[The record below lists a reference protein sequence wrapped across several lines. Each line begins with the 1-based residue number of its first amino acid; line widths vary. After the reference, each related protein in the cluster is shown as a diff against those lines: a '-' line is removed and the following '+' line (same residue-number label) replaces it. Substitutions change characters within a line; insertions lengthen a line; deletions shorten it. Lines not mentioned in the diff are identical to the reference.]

1 MRIDTDKRIVNLGEC
16 VVDYDELKTV
26 QMRDI
31 IYKKEKL
38 FSEGEILLHE
48 KFVGII
54 EGKIIRFLYD
64 KEGAPERVINFIRK
78 SGNYYSTNL
87 KSQMKLSRDWM
98 DSSRGR
104 ITHKFYELLVQE
116 IIDRD
121 GKAALPSIPYGDYW
135 REDKWDE
142 GDLLEQFYN
151 QYSNYYHIGGEKF
164 YLVDDLQ
171 EAYALLTSVL
181 PENRSAT
188 EKRLMAEQAQ
198 RDEEEKEQRQK
209 AVNADFEKKHGSIP
223 KLKAELI
230 EWAHSDPG
238 IYEANQKYNE
248 CEKARKQVLQ
258 NQPINEIKNRYS
270 DYDNNYNYYD
280 YNAFLE
286 RGRKIAERRKKENE
300 ERELQKV
307 LQETAKAPYLEFYS
321 NALIGIKLY
330 FHEVYDFYH
339 GIEDERYRLPDDWD
353 VQKAL
358 NYLCDAPTYPI
369 ARMKFYGAPSTREV
383 DETIAEKRK
392 TALQKYIQSMRM
404 LFAQKGDFRDGEIPE
419 QKKELVDWRDRKEP
433 FQLALKKYFGYKE
446 NFEYVERVV
455 SNAKREEIKEAFAD
469 YLEFYQNAKVFIS
482 DYLNEINR
490 KKDARKEIPQ
500 EDLDRALMYF
510 YNTDSPEE
518 AREAV
523 KEKKYRESRQYGEK
537 GEEEVEYALKWLVGD
552 YIKLEKDAS
561 GKYGTKAIVLNNKD
575 FVDEPQEFDHIV
587 IGPQGVFNIETK
599 NYTGKIIIDRD
610 GNWIREQSDGRKV
623 GERNPLQQSR
633 RHEAVLRSIVGDD
646 VPIISVL
653 VIANPKAIIQGA
665 ENSKVK
671 LLKSDVLEEYISN
684 YKGAVSYTKEK
695 IQALA
700 DEIEKYR
707 VSK

>member
-1 MRIDTDKRIVNLGEC
+1 MKIDVKKQ
-16 VVDYDELKTV
+16 VVDLDGCQIYYPELK
-26 QMRDI
+26 Q
-31 IYKKEKL
+31 
-38 FSEGEILLHE
+38 LHLIKFHITSGIDCHFDFGIGLYTTKATLDQEFIMVLEDDSIKYLYDDEDKFE
-48 KFVGII
+48 KFLQDMQHNRRKLCIGPWLDNRMVDYHNNGSKDAKRKL
-54 EGKIIRFLYD
+54 ELFAAVMWRL
-64 KEGAPERVINFIRK
+64 EERYGEFPPWV
-78 SGNYYSTNL
+78 T
-87 KSQMKLSRDWM
+87 RDLRC
-98 DSSRGR
+98 DFAYC
-104 ITHKFYELLVQE
+104 KYAEFYHVRNSE
-116 IIDRD
+116 
-121 GKAALPSIPYGDYW
+121 
-135 REDKWDE
+135 
-142 GDLLEQFYN
+142 
-151 QYSNYYHIGGEKF
+151 
-164 YLVDDLQ
+164 
-171 EAYALLTSVL
+171 EAYNLLTSVL
-181 PENRSAT
+181 PDNRRVT
-188 EKRLMAEQAQ
+188 EKRLMVEQIQ
-198 RDEEEKEQRQK
+198 KDEEEKERRQK
-209 AVNADFEKKHGSIP
+209 AVNADFEKKYGSIP
-223 KLKAELI
+223 KLKSELI
-230 EWAHSDPG
+230 EWVHSDPG

-248 CEKARKQVLQ
+248 YEKARKQV
-258 NQPINEIKNRYS
+258 QPDQSVNGVNRR
-270 DYDNNYNYYD
+270 
-280 YNAFLE
+280 L
-286 RGRKIAERRKKENE
+286 KE
-300 ERELQKV
+300 V
-307 LQETAKAPYLEFYS
+307 LLETAKAPYLEFYS
-321 NALIGIKLY
+321 KALICVKLY
-330 FHEVYDFYH
+330 FHEIYDFYH

-446 NFEYVERVV
+446 NFEYVDRVV
-455 SNAKREEIKEAFAD
+455 SSAKREEIKEAFAD

-490 KKDARKEIPQ
+490 KKDARKEISQ

-646 VPIISVL
+646 VPIISIL
-653 VIANPKAIIQGA
+653 AIANPKAIIQGA

>member
-1 MRIDTDKRIVNLGEC
+1 MKIDVKKQ
-16 VVDYDELKTV
+16 VVDLDGCQIYYPELK
-26 QMRDI
+26 Q
-31 IYKKEKL
+31 
-38 FSEGEILLHE
+38 LHLIKFHITSGIDCHFDFGIGLYTTKATLDQEFIMVLEDDSIKYLYDDEDKFE
-48 KFVGII
+48 KFLQDMQHNRRKLCIGPWLDNRMADYHNNGSKDAKRKLELFAAVMWRL
-54 EGKIIRFLYD
+54 E
-64 KEGAPERVINFIRK
+64 ERYGEFPPWV
-78 SGNYYSTNL
+78 T
-87 KSQMKLSRDWM
+87 RDLRC
-98 DSSRGR
+98 DFAYC
-104 ITHKFYELLVQE
+104 KYAEFYHVRNSE
-116 IIDRD
+116 
-121 GKAALPSIPYGDYW
+121 
-135 REDKWDE
+135 
-142 GDLLEQFYN
+142 
-151 QYSNYYHIGGEKF
+151 
-164 YLVDDLQ
+164 
-171 EAYALLTSVL
+171 EAYNLLTSVL
-181 PENRSAT
+181 PDNRRVT
-188 EKRLMAEQAQ
+188 EKRLMVEQIQ
-198 RDEEEKEQRQK
+198 KDEEEKERRQK
-209 AVNADFEKKHGSIP
+209 AVNADFEKKYGSIP
-223 KLKAELI
+223 KLKSELI
-230 EWAHSDPG
+230 EWVHSDPG

-248 CEKARKQVLQ
+248 YEKARKQV
-258 NQPINEIKNRYS
+258 QPDRSVNGVNRR
-270 DYDNNYNYYD
+270 
-280 YNAFLE
+280 L
-286 RGRKIAERRKKENE
+286 KE
-300 ERELQKV
+300 V
-307 LQETAKAPYLEFYS
+307 LLETAKAPYLEFYS
-321 NALIGIKLY
+321 KALICVKLY
-330 FHEVYDFYH
+330 FHEIYDFYH

-433 FQLALKKYFGYKE
+433 FQLALKKYFEYKE

-455 SNAKREEIKEAFAD
+455 SDAKLEEIKEAFAD

-646 VPIISVL
+646 VPIISIL
-653 VIANPKAIIQGA
+653 AIANPKAIIQGA

>member
-1 MRIDTDKRIVNLGEC
+1 MKIDVKKQ
-16 VVDYDELKTV
+16 VVDLDGCQIYYPELK
-26 QMRDI
+26 Q
-31 IYKKEKL
+31 
-38 FSEGEILLHE
+38 LHLIKFHITSGIDCHFDFGIGLYTTKATLDQEFIMVLEDDSIKYLYDDEDKFE
-48 KFVGII
+48 KFLQDMQHNRRKLCIGPWLDNRMADYHNNGSKDAKRKLELFAAVMWRL
-54 EGKIIRFLYD
+54 E
-64 KEGAPERVINFIRK
+64 ERYGEFPPWV
-78 SGNYYSTNL
+78 T
-87 KSQMKLSRDWM
+87 RDLRC
-98 DSSRGR
+98 DFAYC
-104 ITHKFYELLVQE
+104 KYAEFYHVRNSE
-116 IIDRD
+116 
-121 GKAALPSIPYGDYW
+121 
-135 REDKWDE
+135 
-142 GDLLEQFYN
+142 
-151 QYSNYYHIGGEKF
+151 
-164 YLVDDLQ
+164 
-171 EAYALLTSVL
+171 EAYNLLTSVL
-181 PENRSAT
+181 PDNRRVT
-188 EKRLMAEQAQ
+188 EKRLMVEQIQ
-198 RDEEEKEQRQK
+198 KDEEEKERRQK
-209 AVNADFEKKHGSIP
+209 AVNADFEKKYGSIP
-223 KLKAELI
+223 KLKSELI
-230 EWAHSDPG
+230 EWVHSDPG

-248 CEKARKQVLQ
+248 YEKARKQV
-258 NQPINEIKNRYS
+258 QPDRSVNGVNRR
-270 DYDNNYNYYD
+270 
-280 YNAFLE
+280 L
-286 RGRKIAERRKKENE
+286 KE
-300 ERELQKV
+300 V
-307 LQETAKAPYLEFYS
+307 LLETAKAPYLEFYS
-321 NALIGIKLY
+321 KALICVKLY
-330 FHEVYDFYH
+330 FHEIYDFYH

-404 LFAQKGDFRDGEIPE
+404 LFAQKGDFCDGEIPE

-455 SNAKREEIKEAFAD
+455 SSAKREEIKEAFAD

-646 VPIISVL
+646 VPIISIL
-653 VIANPKAIIQGA
+653 AIANPKAIIQGA

>member
-1 MRIDTDKRIVNLGEC
+1 MKIDVKKQ
-16 VVDYDELKTV
+16 VVDLDGCQIYYPELK
-26 QMRDI
+26 Q
-31 IYKKEKL
+31 
-38 FSEGEILLHE
+38 LHLIKFHITSGIDCHFDFGIGLYTTKATLDQEFIMVLEDDSIKYLYDDEDKFE
-48 KFVGII
+48 KFLQDMQHNRRKLCIGPWLDNRMADYHNNGSKDAKRKLELFAAVMWRL
-54 EGKIIRFLYD
+54 E
-64 KEGAPERVINFIRK
+64 ERYGEFPPWV
-78 SGNYYSTNL
+78 T
-87 KSQMKLSRDWM
+87 RDLRC
-98 DSSRGR
+98 DFAYC
-104 ITHKFYELLVQE
+104 KYAEFYHVRNSE
-116 IIDRD
+116 
-121 GKAALPSIPYGDYW
+121 
-135 REDKWDE
+135 
-142 GDLLEQFYN
+142 
-151 QYSNYYHIGGEKF
+151 
-164 YLVDDLQ
+164 
-171 EAYALLTSVL
+171 EAYNLLTSVL
-181 PENRSAT
+181 PDNRRVT
-188 EKRLMAEQAQ
+188 EKRLMVEQIQ
-198 RDEEEKEQRQK
+198 KDEEEKERRQK
-209 AVNADFEKKHGSIP
+209 AVNADFEKKYGSIP
-223 KLKAELI
+223 KLKSELI
-230 EWAHSDPG
+230 EWVHSDPG

-248 CEKARKQVLQ
+248 YEKARKQVQ
-258 NQPINEIKNRYS
+258 RDQSVNGVNRR
-270 DYDNNYNYYD
+270 
-280 YNAFLE
+280 L
-286 RGRKIAERRKKENE
+286 KE
-300 ERELQKV
+300 V
-307 LQETAKAPYLEFYS
+307 LLETAKAPYLEFYS
-321 NALIGIKLY
+321 KALICVKLY
-330 FHEVYDFYH
+330 FHEIYDFYH

-455 SNAKREEIKEAFAD
+455 SSAKREEIKEAFAD

-646 VPIISVL
+646 VPIISIL
-653 VIANPKAIIQGA
+653 AIANPKAIIQGA

>member
-1 MRIDTDKRIVNLGEC
+1 MGKRIVNLGEC

-78 SGNYYSTNL
+78 SGNYYGTNL

-135 REDKWDE
+135 KEDKWDE

-151 QYSNYYHIGGEKF
+151 QYGNYYHIGGEDF

-171 EAYALLTSVL
+171 EAYVLLTSVL
-181 PENRSAT
+181 PDNRRAT

-198 RDEEEKEQRQK
+198 KDKEEREQRQNEVD
-209 AVNADFEKKHGSIP
+209 AGFEKRYGSIP

-230 EWAHSDPG
+230 EWTHSDPG

-248 CEKARKQVLQ
+248 YEKARKQVLQ
-258 NQPINEIKNRYS
+258 DQSVNGVNRRLKEVL
-270 DYDNNYNYYD
+270 
-280 YNAFLE
+280 LE
-286 RGRKIAERRKKENE
+286 A
-300 ERELQKV
+300 
-307 LQETAKAPYLEFYS
+307 AKAPYLEFYS
-321 NALIGIKLY
+321 RALTCVKLY
-330 FHEVYDFYH
+330 FHEIYDFYH

-353 VQKAL
+353 VQKSL

-455 SNAKREEIKEAFAD
+455 SSAKREEIKEAFAD

>member
-1 MRIDTDKRIVNLGEC
+1 MNINVKKQ
-16 VVDYDELKTV
+16 VVDLDGCQIYYPELKQT
-26 QMRDI
+26 R
-31 IYKKEKL
+31 L
-38 FSEGEILLHE
+38 FSLILYGETWERIICPTKTEYRQDFLIVLEGGSIKYFYDDEDKFE
-48 KFVGII
+48 KFLHTIANLAESHIDMAYNVRRYYYLSAY
-54 EGKIIRFLYD
+54 EGKYYTPSEGIPSKEAEIKLRLCVALAWKLKRRYGQLPNWVKGDFNLYEFND
-64 KEGAPERVINFIRK
+64 CKEIEFIEV
-78 SGNYYSTNL
+78 GN
-87 KSQMKLSRDWM
+87 
-98 DSSRGR
+98 
-104 ITHKFYELLVQE
+104 
-116 IIDRD
+116 
-121 GKAALPSIPYGDYW
+121 
-135 REDKWDE
+135 
-142 GDLLEQFYN
+142 
-151 QYSNYYHIGGEKF
+151 
-164 YLVDDLQ
+164 LQ
-171 EAYALLTSVL
+171 EAYNLLNSVL
-181 PENRSAT
+181 PDNRRAT
-188 EKRLMAEQAQ
+188 EKRLIAEQAQ
-198 RDEEEKEQRQK
+198 KDKEEREQRQNEVD
-209 AVNADFEKKHGSIP
+209 AGFEKRYGSIP

-248 CEKARKQVLQ
+248 YEKARKQVLQ
-258 NQPINEIKNRYS
+258 DQSVNGVNRRLKEVL
-270 DYDNNYNYYD
+270 
-280 YNAFLE
+280 LE
-286 RGRKIAERRKKENE
+286 A
-300 ERELQKV
+300 
-307 LQETAKAPYLEFYS
+307 AKAPYLEFYS
-321 NALIGIKLY
+321 RALTCVKLY
-330 FHEVYDFYH
+330 FHEIYDFYH

-353 VQKAL
+353 VQKSL

-369 ARMKFYGAPSTREV
+369 ARMKFYGAPSTRDV
-383 DETIAEKRK
+383 DATIAEKRK
-392 TALQKYIQSMRM
+392 KAISQYIQWMRM
-404 LFAQKGDFRDGEIPE
+404 TFAQNGDFRDGEIPE
-419 QKKELVDWRDRKEP
+419 QKKELVAWRDRKEP

-455 SNAKREEIKEAFAD
+455 SNAKLEEIKEAFAD

-518 AREAV
+518 AREEV

-671 LLKSDVLEEYISN
+671 LLKSDVLEEYIAN
-684 YKGAVSYTKEK
+684 YKGSVSYTKEK

-700 DEIEKYR
+700 DKIEKYR

>member
-1 MRIDTDKRIVNLGEC
+1 MGEHIVNLGEC

-31 IYKKEKL
+31 VYKKEKL

-54 EGKIIRFLYD
+54 EGKSVKFLYD

-78 SGNYYSTNL
+78 SGNYYGTNL

-135 REDKWDE
+135 KEDKWDE

-151 QYSNYYHIGGEKF
+151 KYGNYFHIGGEKF

-181 PENRSAT
+181 PENRHAT
-188 EKRLMAEQAQ
+188 EKRLIAEQAQ
-198 RDEEEKEQRQK
+198 RDEEEKERRQK
-209 AVNADFEKKHGSIP
+209 EVNADFEKKYGSIP

-230 EWAHSDPG
+230 EWLHSNPG
-238 IYEANQKYNE
+238 IRDMNLKYNDY
-248 CEKARKQVLQ
+248 EKAQKQLLQ
-258 NQPINEIKNRYS
+258 NQPIEEVKNRYS
-270 DYDNNYNYYD
+270 DYANNYNYYD

-286 RGRKIAERRKKENE
+286 HDREIAERRKKENE

-321 NALIGIKLY
+321 KALICVKLY
-330 FHEVYDFYH
+330 FHEVYDFYYD
-339 GIEDERYRLPDDWD
+339 IDDARYELPKDEFE

-358 NYLCDAPTYPI
+358 NYLCDALIVPV
-369 ARMKFYGAPSTREV
+369 ARMRFYGASSTGDV
-383 DETIAEKRK
+383 DKVVEEKRK

-404 LFAQKGDFRDGEIPE
+404 IFAQKGNFRDGEIPE
-419 QKKELVDWRDRKEP
+419 QKKELVAWRDRKVP
-433 FQLALKKYFGYKE
+433 FQLALEKYSEYKG
-446 NFEYVERVV
+446 NLGYVERVV
-455 SNAKREEIKEAFAD
+455 SNEKLEEIKEAFAD
-469 YLEFYQNAKVFIS
+469 YLEFYQNATVFVS

-510 YNTDSPEE
+510 YNTDSPKE

-523 KEKKYRESRQYGEK
+523 KEKKYRESRKYGEK
-537 GEEEVEYALKWLVGD
+537 GEAEVDYALKWLVGD
-552 YIKLEKDAS
+552 YIKLKKNAS
-561 GKYGTKAIVLNNKD
+561 GKYGTKAIVLNNKN

-587 IGPQGVFNIETK
+587 VGPQGVFNIETK
-599 NYTGKIIIDRD
+599 NYAGKIIVDQD
-610 GNWIREQSDGRKV
+610 GNWIREESDGKRT
-623 GERNPLQQSR
+623 GERNPVQQSR
-633 RHEAVLRSIVGDD
+633 RHEAVLRSIVGED
-646 VPIISVL
+646 VPIISIL
-653 VIANPKAIIQGA
+653 VIANPRAIIQGA

-671 LLKSDVLEEYISN
+671 LLKSDRLEEYIAN
-684 YKGAVSYTKEK
+684 YKGSVSYPKEK

>member
-1 MRIDTDKRIVNLGEC
+1 MKIDVKKQ
-16 VVDYDELKTV
+16 VVDLDGCQIYYPELKQLHLIKFHITSG
-26 QMRDI
+26 
-31 IYKKEKL
+31 IYCHFDFGIGLYTTKATLDQEFIMVLEDDSIKYLYDDEDK
-38 FSEGEILLHE
+38 FE
-48 KFVGII
+48 KFLQDMQHNRRKLCIGPWLDNRMADYHNNGSKDAKRKLELFAAVMWRL
-54 EGKIIRFLYD
+54 E
-64 KEGAPERVINFIRK
+64 ERYGEFPPWV
-78 SGNYYSTNL
+78 T
-87 KSQMKLSRDWM
+87 RDLRC
-98 DSSRGR
+98 DFAYC
-104 ITHKFYELLVQE
+104 KYAEFYHVRNSE
-116 IIDRD
+116 
-121 GKAALPSIPYGDYW
+121 
-135 REDKWDE
+135 
-142 GDLLEQFYN
+142 
-151 QYSNYYHIGGEKF
+151 
-164 YLVDDLQ
+164 
-171 EAYALLTSVL
+171 EAYNLLTSVL
-181 PENRSAT
+181 PDNRRVT
-188 EKRLMAEQAQ
+188 EKRLMVEQIQ
-198 RDEEEKEQRQK
+198 KDEEEKERRQK
-209 AVNADFEKKHGSIP
+209 AVNADFEKKYGSIP
-223 KLKAELI
+223 KLKSELI
-230 EWAHSDPG
+230 EWVHSDPG

-248 CEKARKQVLQ
+248 YEKARKQV
-258 NQPINEIKNRYS
+258 QPDRSVNGVNRR
-270 DYDNNYNYYD
+270 
-280 YNAFLE
+280 L
-286 RGRKIAERRKKENE
+286 KE
-300 ERELQKV
+300 V
-307 LQETAKAPYLEFYS
+307 LLETAKAPYLEFYS
-321 NALIGIKLY
+321 KALICVKLY
-330 FHEVYDFYH
+330 FHEIYDFYH

-433 FQLALKKYFGYKE
+433 FQLALKKYFEYKE

-455 SNAKREEIKEAFAD
+455 SDAKLEEIKEAFAD

-646 VPIISVL
+646 VPIISIL
-653 VIANPKAIIQGA
+653 AIANPKAIIQGA

>member
-1 MRIDTDKRIVNLGEC
+1 MKIDVKKQVVDLDGCQVYYPELKQVHLRELHFESDTDYHFDFGIGFYSTKATLDQEFIMVLEDNSVKYLYDDEDKFEKFLQEMQYNKKNLGI
-16 VVDYDELKTV
+16 YSSISGW
-26 QMRDI
+26 RDTFLNGVPESRR
-31 IYKKEKL
+31 KKAREKL
-38 FSEGEILLHE
+38 ELCTAVMWKLEERYGESPAW
-48 KFVGII
+48 
-54 EGKIIRFLYD
+54 GKELGLRL
-64 KEGAPERVINFIRK
+64 
-78 SGNYYSTNL
+78 NYQYAGFYHVKN
-87 KSQMKLSRDWM
+87 SR
-98 DSSRGR
+98 
-104 ITHKFYELLVQE
+104 
-116 IIDRD
+116 
-121 GKAALPSIPYGDYW
+121 
-135 REDKWDE
+135 
-142 GDLLEQFYN
+142 
-151 QYSNYYHIGGEKF
+151 
-164 YLVDDLQ
+164 
-171 EAYALLTSVL
+171 EAYNLLTSVL
-181 PENRSAT
+181 PDNRRAS
-188 EKRLMAEQAQ
+188 EKKLMAEQAQ
-198 RDEEEKEQRQK
+198 RDEEEKERRQK
-209 AVNADFEKKHGSIP
+209 AVNANFEKKYGSIP

-230 EWAHSDPG
+230 EWLHSNPG
-238 IYEANQKYNE
+238 IRDMNLKYNE
-248 CEKARKQVLQ
+248 YEKAQKQLLQ
-258 NQPINEIKNRYS
+258 NQPIDEVENRYS
-270 DYDNNYNYYD
+270 DYANNYNYYD
-280 YNAFLE
+280 YNTFLE
-286 RGRKIAERRKKENE
+286 HDREIAERRKKENE
-300 ERELQKV
+300 ERELQKI

-321 NALIGIKLY
+321 KALICVKLY
-330 FHEVYDFYH
+330 FHEIYDFYYD
-339 GIEDERYRLPDDWD
+339 IDDARYKLPKDELE

-358 NYLCDAPTYPI
+358 NYLCDALIVPV
-369 ARMKFYGAPSTREV
+369 ARMVFYGASSTGDV
-383 DETIAEKRK
+383 DKVVAEKRK

-404 LFAQKGDFRDGEIPE
+404 IFAQKGDFRDGEIPV

-537 GEEEVEYALKWLVGD
+537 GEEDVEYALKWLVGD

>member
-1 MRIDTDKRIVNLGEC
+1 MGKRIVNLGEC

-78 SGNYYSTNL
+78 SGNYYGTNL

-121 GKAALPSIPYGDYW
+121 GKSALPSIPYGDYW
-135 REDKWDE
+135 KEDKWDE

-151 QYSNYYHIGGEKF
+151 QYGNYYHIGGEEF

-181 PENRSAT
+181 PENRRAT

-198 RDEEEKEQRQK
+198 KDKEEREQRQNEVD
-209 AVNADFEKKHGSIP
+209 AGFEKRYGSIP

-230 EWAHSDPG
+230 EWTHSDPG

-248 CEKARKQVLQ
+248 YEKARKQVLQ
-258 NQPINEIKNRYS
+258 DQSVNGVNRRLKEVL
-270 DYDNNYNYYD
+270 
-280 YNAFLE
+280 LE
-286 RGRKIAERRKKENE
+286 A
-300 ERELQKV
+300 
-307 LQETAKAPYLEFYS
+307 AKAPYLEFYS
-321 NALIGIKLY
+321 RALTCVKLY
-330 FHEVYDFYH
+330 FHEIYDFYH

-353 VQKAL
+353 VQKSL

-404 LFAQKGDFRDGEIPE
+404 IFAQKGDFRDGEIPE
-419 QKKELVDWRDRKEP
+419 QKKELVAWRERKVP

-455 SNAKREEIKEAFAD
+455 SNAKLEEIKEAFAD

-482 DYLNEINR
+482 DYLNEVNR

>member
-1 MRIDTDKRIVNLGEC
+1 MKIDVKKQ
-16 VVDYDELKTV
+16 VVDLDGCQIYYPELK
-26 QMRDI
+26 Q
-31 IYKKEKL
+31 
-38 FSEGEILLHE
+38 LHLIKFHITSGIDCHFDFGIGLYTTKATLDQEFIMVLEDDSIKYLYDDEDKFE
-48 KFVGII
+48 KFLQDMQHNRRKLCIGPWLDNRMADYHNNGSKDAKRKLELFAAVMWRL
-54 EGKIIRFLYD
+54 E
-64 KEGAPERVINFIRK
+64 ERYGEFPPWV
-78 SGNYYSTNL
+78 T
-87 KSQMKLSRDWM
+87 RDLRC
-98 DSSRGR
+98 DFAYC
-104 ITHKFYELLVQE
+104 KYAEFYHVRNSE
-116 IIDRD
+116 
-121 GKAALPSIPYGDYW
+121 
-135 REDKWDE
+135 
-142 GDLLEQFYN
+142 
-151 QYSNYYHIGGEKF
+151 
-164 YLVDDLQ
+164 
-171 EAYALLTSVL
+171 EAYNLLTSVL
-181 PENRSAT
+181 PDNRRVT
-188 EKRLMAEQAQ
+188 EKRLMVEQIQ
-198 RDEEEKEQRQK
+198 KDEEEKERRQK
-209 AVNADFEKKHGSIP
+209 AVNADFEKKYGSIP
-223 KLKAELI
+223 KLKSELI
-230 EWAHSDPG
+230 EWVHSDPG
-238 IYEANQKYNE
+238 IHEANQKYNE
-248 CEKARKQVLQ
+248 YEKARKQVQ
-258 NQPINEIKNRYS
+258 RDQSVNGVNRR
-270 DYDNNYNYYD
+270 
-280 YNAFLE
+280 L
-286 RGRKIAERRKKENE
+286 KE
-300 ERELQKV
+300 V
-307 LQETAKAPYLEFYS
+307 LLETAKAPYLEFYS
-321 NALIGIKLY
+321 KALICVKLY
-330 FHEVYDFYH
+330 FHEIYDFYH

-404 LFAQKGDFRDGEIPE
+404 IFAQKGDFRDGEIPE

-433 FQLALKKYFGYKE
+433 FQLALKKYFEYKE
-446 NFEYVERVV
+446 NFEYVKRVV
-455 SNAKREEIKEAFAD
+455 SDAKLEEIKEAFAD

-646 VPIISVL
+646 VPIISIL
-653 VIANPKAIIQGA
+653 AIANPKAIIQGA

>member
-1 MRIDTDKRIVNLGEC
+1 MGKRIVNLGEC

-78 SGNYYSTNL
+78 SGNYYGTNL
-87 KSQMKLSRDWM
+87 KSQMKLSHDWM

-135 REDKWDE
+135 KEDKWDE

-151 QYSNYYHIGGEKF
+151 QYGNYYHIGGEDF

-181 PENRSAT
+181 PENRRAT

-198 RDEEEKEQRQK
+198 KDKEEREQRQNEVD
-209 AVNADFEKKHGSIP
+209 AGFEKRYGSIP

-230 EWAHSDPG
+230 EWTHSDPG

-248 CEKARKQVLQ
+248 YEKARKQVLQ
-258 NQPINEIKNRYS
+258 DQSVNSVNRRLKEVL
-270 DYDNNYNYYD
+270 
-280 YNAFLE
+280 LE
-286 RGRKIAERRKKENE
+286 A
-300 ERELQKV
+300 
-307 LQETAKAPYLEFYS
+307 AKAPYLEFYS
-321 NALIGIKLY
+321 RALICVKLY
-330 FHEVYDFYH
+330 FHEIYDFYH

-455 SNAKREEIKEAFAD
+455 SSAKREEIKEAFAD

-561 GKYGTKAIVLNNKD
+561 GKYGTKAIVLNNKG

-646 VPIISVL
+646 VPIISIL
-653 VIANPKAIIQGA
+653 AIANPKAIIQGA

>member
-1 MRIDTDKRIVNLGEC
+1 MKIDVKKQ
-16 VVDYDELKTV
+16 VVDLDGCQIYYPELK
-26 QMRDI
+26 Q
-31 IYKKEKL
+31 
-38 FSEGEILLHE
+38 LHLIKFHITSGIDYHFDFGIGLYTTKATLDREFIMVLEDDSIKYLYDDEDKFE
-48 KFVGII
+48 KFLQDMQHN
-54 EGKIIRFLYD
+54 R
-64 KEGAPERVINFIRK
+64 RK
-78 SGNYYSTNL
+78 LCIGPWLDNR
-87 KSQMKLSRDWM
+87 M
-98 DSSRGR
+98 
-104 ITHKFYELLVQE
+104 
-116 IIDRD
+116 
-121 GKAALPSIPYGDYW
+121 GDYHNNGSKDAKRKLELFAAVMW
-135 REDKWDE
+135 RLEERYGEFPPWVIRDLR
-142 GDLLEQFYN
+142 GDFAYCKYAEFCHVRN
-151 QYSNYYHIGGEKF
+151 SE
-164 YLVDDLQ
+164 
-171 EAYALLTSVL
+171 EAYNLLTSVL
-181 PENRSAT
+181 PDNRRVT

-198 RDEEEKEQRQK
+198 KDKEEREQRQNEVD
-209 AVNADFEKKHGSIP
+209 AGFEKRYGSIP
-223 KLKAELI
+223 KLKSELI
-230 EWAHSDPG
+230 EWTHSDPG

-248 CEKARKQVLQ
+248 YEKARKLVLQ
-258 NQPINEIKNRYS
+258 DQSVNGVNRRLKEVL
-270 DYDNNYNYYD
+270 
-280 YNAFLE
+280 LE
-286 RGRKIAERRKKENE
+286 A
-300 ERELQKV
+300 
-307 LQETAKAPYLEFYS
+307 AKAPYLEFYS
-321 NALIGIKLY
+321 RALTCVKLY
-330 FHEVYDFYH
+330 FHEIYDFYH

-353 VQKAL
+353 VQKSL

-455 SNAKREEIKEAFAD
+455 SNAKLEEIKEAFAD

>member
-1 MRIDTDKRIVNLGEC
+1 MKIDVKKQ
-16 VVDYDELKTV
+16 VVDLDGCQIYYPELK
-26 QMRDI
+26 Q
-31 IYKKEKL
+31 
-38 FSEGEILLHE
+38 LHLIKFHITSGIDYHFDFGIGLYTTKATLDQEFIMVLEDDSIKYLYDDEDKFE
-48 KFVGII
+48 KFLQDMQHNRRKLCIGPWLDNRMADYHNNGSKDAKRKLELFAAVMWRL
-54 EGKIIRFLYD
+54 E
-64 KEGAPERVINFIRK
+64 ERYGEFPPWV
-78 SGNYYSTNL
+78 T
-87 KSQMKLSRDWM
+87 RDLRC
-98 DSSRGR
+98 DFAYC
-104 ITHKFYELLVQE
+104 KYAEFYHVRNSE
-116 IIDRD
+116 
-121 GKAALPSIPYGDYW
+121 
-135 REDKWDE
+135 
-142 GDLLEQFYN
+142 
-151 QYSNYYHIGGEKF
+151 
-164 YLVDDLQ
+164 
-171 EAYALLTSVL
+171 EAYNLLNSVL
-181 PENRSAT
+181 PDNRRAT
-188 EKRLMAEQAQ
+188 EKRLIAEQAQ
-198 RDEEEKEQRQK
+198 KDKEEREQRQNEVD
-209 AVNADFEKKHGSIP
+209 AGFEKRYGSIP

-238 IYEANQKYNE
+238 IRDMNLKYNE
-248 CEKARKQVLQ
+248 YEKARKQVIRDQSVNGVNCRLK
-258 NQPINEIKNRYS
+258 EVL
-270 DYDNNYNYYD
+270 
-280 YNAFLE
+280 LE
-286 RGRKIAERRKKENE
+286 A
-300 ERELQKV
+300 
-307 LQETAKAPYLEFYS
+307 AKAPYLEFYS
-321 NALIGIKLY
+321 KALICVKLY
-330 FHEVYDFYH
+330 FHEIYDFYH

-419 QKKELVDWRDRKEP
+419 QKKELVYWRDRKEP

-455 SNAKREEIKEAFAD
+455 SDAKREEIKEAFAD

-537 GEEEVEYALKWLVGD
+537 GEEDVEYALKWLVGD

>member
-1 MRIDTDKRIVNLGEC
+1 MKIDVKKQ
-16 VVDYDELKTV
+16 VVDLDGCQIYYPELKQT
-26 QMRDI
+26 R
-31 IYKKEKL
+31 L
-38 FSEGEILLHE
+38 FSLILYGETWERIICLTKTEYRQDFLIVLEGGSIKYFYDDEDKFE
-48 KFVGII
+48 KFLHTIANLAESHIDMAYNVRRYYYLSAY
-54 EGKIIRFLYD
+54 EGKYYTPSEGIPSKEAEIKLRLCVALAWKLKRRYGQLPNWVKGDFNLYEFND
-64 KEGAPERVINFIRK
+64 CKEIEFIEV
-78 SGNYYSTNL
+78 GN
-87 KSQMKLSRDWM
+87 
-98 DSSRGR
+98 
-104 ITHKFYELLVQE
+104 
-116 IIDRD
+116 
-121 GKAALPSIPYGDYW
+121 
-135 REDKWDE
+135 
-142 GDLLEQFYN
+142 
-151 QYSNYYHIGGEKF
+151 
-164 YLVDDLQ
+164 LQ
-171 EAYALLTSVL
+171 EAYNLLNSVL
-181 PENRSAT
+181 PDNRRAT
-188 EKRLMAEQAQ
+188 EKRLIAEQAQ
-198 RDEEEKEQRQK
+198 KDKEEREQRQNEVD
-209 AVNADFEKKHGSIP
+209 AGFEKRYGSIP

-258 NQPINEIKNRYS
+258 NQPINEIENRYS

-321 NALIGIKLY
+321 KALICVKLY
-330 FHEVYDFYH
+330 FHEIYDFYH

-433 FQLALKKYFGYKE
+433 FQLALKKYFEYKE

-455 SNAKREEIKEAFAD
+455 SDAKLEEIKEAFAD

-646 VPIISVL
+646 VPIISIL
-653 VIANPKAIIQGA
+653 AIANPKAIIQGA

>member
-1 MRIDTDKRIVNLGEC
+1 MKIDVKKQ
-16 VVDYDELKTV
+16 VVDLDGCQIYYPELK
-26 QMRDI
+26 Q
-31 IYKKEKL
+31 
-38 FSEGEILLHE
+38 LHLIKFHITSGIDCHFDFGIGLYTTKATLDQEFIMVLEDDSIKYLYDDEDKFE
-48 KFVGII
+48 KFLQDMQHNRRKLCIGPWLDNRMADYHNNGSKDAKRKLELFAAVMWRL
-54 EGKIIRFLYD
+54 E
-64 KEGAPERVINFIRK
+64 ERYGEFPPWV
-78 SGNYYSTNL
+78 T
-87 KSQMKLSRDWM
+87 RDLRC
-98 DSSRGR
+98 DFAYC
-104 ITHKFYELLVQE
+104 KYAEFYHVRNSE
-116 IIDRD
+116 
-121 GKAALPSIPYGDYW
+121 
-135 REDKWDE
+135 
-142 GDLLEQFYN
+142 
-151 QYSNYYHIGGEKF
+151 
-164 YLVDDLQ
+164 
-171 EAYALLTSVL
+171 EAYNLLTSVL
-181 PENRSAT
+181 PDNRRVT
-188 EKRLMAEQAQ
+188 EKRLMVEQIQ
-198 RDEEEKEQRQK
+198 KDEEEKERRQK
-209 AVNADFEKKHGSIP
+209 AVNADFEKKYGSIP
-223 KLKAELI
+223 KLKSELI
-230 EWAHSDPG
+230 EWVHSDPG

-248 CEKARKQVLQ
+248 YEKARKQV
-258 NQPINEIKNRYS
+258 QPDRSVNGVNRR
-270 DYDNNYNYYD
+270 
-280 YNAFLE
+280 L
-286 RGRKIAERRKKENE
+286 KE
-300 ERELQKV
+300 V
-307 LQETAKAPYLEFYS
+307 LLETAKAPYLEFYS
-321 NALIGIKLY
+321 KALICVKLY
-330 FHEVYDFYH
+330 FHEIYDFYH

-433 FQLALKKYFGYKE
+433 FQLALKKYFEYKE

-455 SNAKREEIKEAFAD
+455 SDAKLEEIKEAFAD

-587 IGPQGVFNIETK
+587 IVPQGVFNIETK

-646 VPIISVL
+646 VPIISIL
-653 VIANPKAIIQGA
+653 AIANPKAIIQGA

>member
-1 MRIDTDKRIVNLGEC
+1 MKIDMKKQ
-16 VVDYDELKTV
+16 VVDLDGCQIYYPELK
-26 QMRDI
+26 Q
-31 IYKKEKL
+31 
-38 FSEGEILLHE
+38 LHLIKFHITSGIDYHFDFGIGLYTTKATLDQEFIMVLEDDSIKYLYDDEDKFE
-48 KFVGII
+48 KFLQDMQHN
-54 EGKIIRFLYD
+54 R
-64 KEGAPERVINFIRK
+64 RK
-78 SGNYYSTNL
+78 LCIGPWLDNR
-87 KSQMKLSRDWM
+87 M
-98 DSSRGR
+98 
-104 ITHKFYELLVQE
+104 
-116 IIDRD
+116 
-121 GKAALPSIPYGDYW
+121 GDYHNNGSKDAKRKLELFAAVMW
-135 REDKWDE
+135 RLEERYGEFPPWVIRDLR
-142 GDLLEQFYN
+142 GDFAYCKYAEFCHVRN
-151 QYSNYYHIGGEKF
+151 SE
-164 YLVDDLQ
+164 
-171 EAYALLTSVL
+171 EAYNLLTSVL
-181 PENRSAT
+181 PDNRRVT

-198 RDEEEKEQRQK
+198 KDKEEREQRQNEVD
-209 AVNADFEKKHGSIP
+209 AGFEKRYGSIP

-230 EWAHSDPG
+230 EWTHSDPG

-248 CEKARKQVLQ
+248 YEKARKQVLQ
-258 NQPINEIKNRYS
+258 DQSVNSVNRRLKEVL
-270 DYDNNYNYYD
+270 
-280 YNAFLE
+280 LE
-286 RGRKIAERRKKENE
+286 A
-300 ERELQKV
+300 
-307 LQETAKAPYLEFYS
+307 AKAPYLEFYS
-321 NALIGIKLY
+321 RALICVKLY
-330 FHEVYDFYH
+330 FHEIYDFYH

-353 VQKAL
+353 VQKSL

-404 LFAQKGDFRDGEIPE
+404 IFAQKGDFRDGEIPE

-455 SNAKREEIKEAFAD
+455 SNAKLEEIKEAFAD

-646 VPIISVL
+646 VPIISIL
-653 VIANPKAIIQGA
+653 AIANPKAIIQGA

>member
-1 MRIDTDKRIVNLGEC
+1 MKIDVKKQ
-16 VVDYDELKTV
+16 VVDLDGCQIYYPELKKV
-26 QMRDI
+26 QWINLHFENIEFHLDFGVGFYTTRPKMDQVFVLI
-31 IYKKEKL
+31 QEGDSKKYLYENENEFEDFLEEMEYEKKQVGPSLALYKYEQASMKNSEKIEEYLIFEAIFWKLKERYGVFPNWGHRWIK
-38 FSEGEILLHE
+38 ENQIHC
-48 KFVGII
+48 
-54 EGKIIRFLYD
+54 D
-64 KEGAPERVINFIRK
+64 KDLEFYHV
-78 SGNYYSTNL
+78 SNL
-87 KSQMKLSRDWM
+87 K
-98 DSSRGR
+98 
-104 ITHKFYELLVQE
+104 TAYHLVE
-116 IIDRD
+116 
-121 GKAALPSIPYGDYW
+121 
-135 REDKWDE
+135 
-142 GDLLEQFYN
+142 
-151 QYSNYYHIGGEKF
+151 
-164 YLVDDLQ
+164 
-171 EAYALLTSVL
+171 SVL
-181 PENRSAT
+181 SDNVCAT
-188 EKRLMAEQAQ
+188 EKRLREEQTRKEKAELE
-198 RDEEEKEQRQK
+198 RRQK
-209 AVNADFEKKHGSIP
+209 EVDAHFEKKYGSISD
-223 KLKAELI
+223 LKAELV
-230 EWAHSDPG
+230 EWVHSNPG
-238 IYEANQKYNE
+238 IADANQKYNE
-248 CEKARKQVLQ
+248 YEKVKKQMLQ
-258 NQPINEIKNRYS
+258 DWLTGRTGNEYLDDEEDDWDDLCDCYNDEGEFDGEAVREHDRNVIK
-270 DYDNNYNYYD
+270 
-280 YNAFLE
+280 
-286 RGRKIAERRKKENE
+286 RRKKEKE
-300 ERELQKV
+300 ERKLQKS
-307 LQETAKAPYLEFYS
+307 LQEIAKAPYLEFYS

-455 SNAKREEIKEAFAD
+455 SSAKREEIKEAFAD

-646 VPIISVL
+646 VPIISIL
-653 VIANPKAIIQGA
+653 AIANPKAIIQGA

>member
-1 MRIDTDKRIVNLGEC
+1 MNINVKKQ
-16 VVDYDELKTV
+16 VVDLDGCQIYYPELK
-26 QMRDI
+26 Q
-31 IYKKEKL
+31 
-38 FSEGEILLHE
+38 LHLIELHFKSGTDYHFDFGIGLYSTQDTLDQEFIMVLEDDSVKYLYDDEDKFE
-48 KFVGII
+48 KFLQEMQYNKRGLQIYYWLVNRICEYEDGNKDAERKLELCAAVTWKLKERYGEFPAWRADLASKFNCQYCRGTGFYHVG
-54 EGKIIRFLYD
+54 
-64 KEGAPERVINFIRK
+64 
-78 SGNYYSTNL
+78 NL
-87 KSQMKLSRDWM
+87 K
-98 DSSRGR
+98 
-104 ITHKFYELLVQE
+104 
-116 IIDRD
+116 
-121 GKAALPSIPYGDYW
+121 
-135 REDKWDE
+135 
-142 GDLLEQFYN
+142 
-151 QYSNYYHIGGEKF
+151 
-164 YLVDDLQ
+164 
-171 EAYALLTSVL
+171 EAYNLLTSAL
-181 PENRSAT
+181 PDNRRAT
-188 EKRLMAEQAQ
+188 EKKLMAEQAQ
-198 RDEEEKEQRQK
+198 KDKEEKEQRQK
-209 AVNADFEKKHGSIP
+209 EVNADFEKKYGSIP

-258 NQPINEIKNRYS
+258 NQPINEIENRYS

-339 GIEDERYRLPDDWD
+339 GIEDERYRLPDDWN

-455 SNAKREEIKEAFAD
+455 SDAKLEEIKEAFAD

>member
-1 MRIDTDKRIVNLGEC
+1 MKIDVKKQ
-16 VVDYDELKTV
+16 VVDLDGCQIYYPELK
-26 QMRDI
+26 Q
-31 IYKKEKL
+31 
-38 FSEGEILLHE
+38 LHLIKFHITSGIDCHFDFGIGLYTTKATLDQEFIMVLEDDSIKYLYDDEDKFE
-48 KFVGII
+48 KFLQDMQHNRRKLCIGPWLDNRMADYHNNGSKDAKRKLELFAAVMWRL
-54 EGKIIRFLYD
+54 E
-64 KEGAPERVINFIRK
+64 ERYGEFPPWV
-78 SGNYYSTNL
+78 T
-87 KSQMKLSRDWM
+87 RDLRC
-98 DSSRGR
+98 DFAYC
-104 ITHKFYELLVQE
+104 KYAEFYHVRNSE
-116 IIDRD
+116 
-121 GKAALPSIPYGDYW
+121 
-135 REDKWDE
+135 
-142 GDLLEQFYN
+142 
-151 QYSNYYHIGGEKF
+151 
-164 YLVDDLQ
+164 
-171 EAYALLTSVL
+171 EAYNLLTSVL
-181 PENRSAT
+181 PDNRRVT
-188 EKRLMAEQAQ
+188 EKRLMVEQIQ
-198 RDEEEKEQRQK
+198 KDEEEKERRQK
-209 AVNADFEKKHGSIP
+209 AVNADFEKKYGSIP
-223 KLKAELI
+223 KLKSELI
-230 EWAHSDPG
+230 EWVHSDPG

-248 CEKARKQVLQ
+248 YEKARKQV
-258 NQPINEIKNRYS
+258 QPDRSVNGVNRR
-270 DYDNNYNYYD
+270 
-280 YNAFLE
+280 L
-286 RGRKIAERRKKENE
+286 KE
-300 ERELQKV
+300 V
-307 LQETAKAPYLEFYS
+307 LLETAKAPYLEFYS
-321 NALIGIKLY
+321 KALICVKLY
-330 FHEVYDFYH
+330 FHEIYDFYH

-433 FQLALKKYFGYKE
+433 FQLALKKYFEYKE

-455 SNAKREEIKEAFAD
+455 SDAKLEEIKEAFAD

-646 VPIISVL
+646 VPIISIL
-653 VIANPKAIIQGA
+653 AIANPKAIIQGA

-700 DEIEKYR
+700 EEIEKYR

>member
-1 MRIDTDKRIVNLGEC
+1 MKIDMSEHIVDLGEC

-54 EGKIIRFLYD
+54 EGKSIKFLYD
-64 KEGAPERVINFIRK
+64 KEGAPERVISFIRK
-78 SGNYYSTNL
+78 GGNYYGTNL

-121 GKAALPSIPYGDYW
+121 GTAALPSIPYGDYW
-135 REDKWDE
+135 REDKWSE
-142 GDLLEQFYN
+142 GDLLEQFYS

-181 PENRSAT
+181 PENRRAT
-188 EKRLMAEQAQ
+188 ERRLMEEQAQ
-198 RDEEEKEQRQK
+198 KDKEEKEQRQK
-209 AVNADFEKKHGSIP
+209 EVNADFEKRYGSIP

-238 IYEANQKYNE
+238 IRDMNLKYNDY
-248 CEKARKQVLQ
+248 EKAQKQVWQ
-258 NQPINEIKNRYS
+258 DQSVNGVNRR
-270 DYDNNYNYYD
+270 
-280 YNAFLE
+280 L
-286 RGRKIAERRKKENE
+286 KE
-300 ERELQKV
+300 V
-307 LQETAKAPYLEFYS
+307 LLETAKAPYLEFYS
-321 NALIGIKLY
+321 KALICVKLY
-330 FHEVYDFYH
+330 FHEVYDFYYD
-339 GIEDERYRLPDDWD
+339 IDDARYELPKDEFE

-358 NYLCDAPTYPI
+358 NYLCDALIVPV
-369 ARMKFYGAPSTREV
+369 ARMRFYGASSTGDV
-383 DETIAEKRK
+383 DKVVEEKRK

-404 LFAQKGDFRDGEIPE
+404 IFAQKGDFRDGEIPE
-419 QKKELVDWRDRKEP
+419 QKGKLVDWRDRKVP
-433 FQLALKKYFGYKE
+433 FQLALKKYFEYKE
-446 NFEYVERVV
+446 NFEYVKRVV
-455 SNAKREEIKEAFAD
+455 SNEKLEEIKEAFAD
-469 YLEFYQNAKVFIS
+469 YLEFYQNAAVFVS

-523 KEKKYRESRQYGEK
+523 KEKKYRESRKYGEK
-537 GEEEVEYALKWLVGD
+537 GEAEVDYALKWLVGD
-552 YIKLEKDAS
+552 YIKLKKDAS
-561 GKYGTKAIVLNNKD
+561 GKYGTKAIVLNNKN

-610 GNWIREQSDGRKV
+610 GNWIREESDGKRT
-623 GERNPLQQSR
+623 GERNPVQQSR

-646 VPIISVL
+646 VPIISIL

-671 LLKSDVLEEYISN
+671 LLKSDVLEERIAN
-684 YKGAVSYTKEK
+684 YKGSVSYTKEK
-695 IQALA
+695 IQELA